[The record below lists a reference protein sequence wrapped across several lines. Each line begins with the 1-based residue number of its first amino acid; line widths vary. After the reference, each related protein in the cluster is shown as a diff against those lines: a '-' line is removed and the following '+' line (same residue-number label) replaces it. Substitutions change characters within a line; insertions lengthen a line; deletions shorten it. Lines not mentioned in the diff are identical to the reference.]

1 MTSISIKD
9 TQECCDRYKPI
20 TFCCGGF
27 LGLMLIIF
35 LSTCWG
41 MIQPYEY
48 GLLRNGITGTV
59 DLDNV
64 YDSGRSYIGW
74 GHEFVTFPARRQTIS
89 ITVQARTGQASGN
102 DESSGGQ
109 PVTLDVAFQYKFEKE
124 NIKRVYSSFNLA
136 WETSYARFA
145 SQAITNVAQT
155 YSPPAFWQTRAAVEA
170 AFKVAVNASL
180 IQNGFVAIEELQLV
194 SVLFRPAYENT
205 ITNIQLQE
213 QLGVT
218 RRFQLEVTAVEQSIA
233 LLQSQTDAQVNLIGA
248 EGSRVSA
255 VLISQANSDALLREQ
270 TAKAEM
276 YSMLRQHLN
285 WTEPQ
290 FLDYIRMKAL
300 NNQPTQS
307 NVKVATD
314 AIGEMGST
322 L

>member
-109 PVTLDVAFQYKFEKE
+109 PVTLDVAFQYKFEKVRRP
-124 NIKRVYSSFNLA
+124 IRRCGRCF
-136 WETSYARFA
+136 
-145 SQAITNVAQT
+145 
-155 YSPPAFWQTRAAVEA
+155 PPRPSGRCRTLPGRHSRAAA
-170 AFKVAVNASL
+170 AAAAAASAAAAAAPQPRCRTAAAPPML
-180 IQNGFVAIEELQLV
+180 
-194 SVLFRPAYENT
+194 PC
-205 ITNIQLQE
+205 
-213 QLGVT
+213 
-218 RRFQLEVTAVEQSIA
+218 RR
-233 LLQSQTDAQVNLIGA
+233 
-248 EGSRVSA
+248 R
-255 VLISQANSDALLREQ
+255 
-270 TAKAEM
+270 
-276 YSMLRQHLN
+276 
-285 WTEPQ
+285 
-290 FLDYIRMKAL
+290 
-300 NNQPTQS
+300 
-307 NVKVATD
+307 
-314 AIGEMGST
+314 
-322 L
+322 